1 MDHYVIDE
9 AKILARDYSNL
20 RVNKKKWLVSHTVQ
34 TMQDSIVFQQDS
46 PQSVHIS
53 RNLNEV
59 EVYLVKSLYKRAQI
73 RRNSTLFR
81 NILQLWN
88 KINPFNLTG
97 ISEKVYKTLYSI
109 LYSKIIKDAF
119 EQVQIVDMVKVDMA
133 IDFCGKKFLTFM
145 EFYDGLFEFIDC
157 NTRSKLLSEYC
168 HMANQLIAFCDDSG
182 WSDGLNL
189 YSKLHI
195 HGKASA
201 YSQWMLDILKRDK
214 VKNRVIPKMLRTS
227 ADFMVSPRLL
237 SQKKFKPI
245 DRENFNIRKLEKIMS
260 EKFLKRRFKPETLK
274 SPSTNKR
281 LKIKTHDRKAMT
293 FYSNYIEKISPIS
306 SMRSMPRS
314 KKSNILE
321 CVISGR
327 KNIKMQETLE
337 FF

>member
-1 MDHYVIDE
+1 MDQLVFDE
-9 AKILARDYSNL
+9 AKILARDYSSV
-20 RVNKKKWLVSHTVQ
+20 RVNKKKWLVSHCAQ
-34 TMQDSIVFQQDS
+34 SIQDSIVFQQDN
-46 PQSVHIS
+46 PQTVKIS

-59 EVYLVKSLYKRAQI
+59 EVYFVKSLLKRGQI
-73 RRNSTLFR
+73 RRNSNLFR
-81 NILQLWN
+81 NILQFWN

-109 LYSKIIKDAF
+109 LYSKIIKDVF
-119 EQVQIVDMVKVDMA
+119 EQVQVEKMVRVDMG
-133 IDFCGKKFLTFM
+133 IDFNGKKFLAFP
-145 EFYDGLFEFIDC
+145 EFYDGIFELIDC

-168 HMANQLIAFCDDSG
+168 HMANQLIVFCDDSG

-201 YSQWMLDILKRDK
+201 YSQWMLDILKKDK

-237 SQKKFKPI
+237 SQKKFKPV

-260 EKFLKRRFKPETLK
+260 EKFLKRRFKPDTVK
-274 SPSTNKR
+274 SPSSNKR

-306 SMRSMPRS
+306 SLHSMPRS

-327 KNIKMQETLE
+327 KNLKLQETLE
-337 FF
+337 LF